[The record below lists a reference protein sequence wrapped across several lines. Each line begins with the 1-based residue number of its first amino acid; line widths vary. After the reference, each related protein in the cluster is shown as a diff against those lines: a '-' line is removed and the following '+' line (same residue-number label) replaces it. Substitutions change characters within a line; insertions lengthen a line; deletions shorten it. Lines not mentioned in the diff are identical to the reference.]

1 MISDYVMLGETHDNI
16 KHHED
21 HGWVISELNQKGLNI
36 SVALE
41 MVTKDQANAINNSK
55 DRTTDSV
62 MDTLEEAKIGWEY
75 KKYYRPVFDSIVKA
89 NIKIYPADLDKP
101 TMMKVVREGKE
112 NAPDALKTLLKN
124 NQLSDEDREALKKEI
139 EGTHCGMINDEMT
152 KAMML
157 GQTIRDAAMA
167 NNLFALKNGETQAVV
182 LISGSGHIRKD
193 RGAPMYLKSIDKTA
207 LITSIAWLEVDE
219 DTTDPKIYATPWGR
233 EVLPFDYVVFTP
245 TADRPDP
252 CEEMK
257 KFMEHKH
264 KKTNKKKTDNI

>member
-1 MISDYVMLGETHDNI
+1 MIKQRLATPLLTSILPKTLLLLLIASNNVFAKDNDKPLSLTQQDHPLVGKIWDVNKQQYVTKDQLLQKVLISDYVMLGETHDNI

-36 SVALE
+36 SAALE

-112 NAPDALKTLLKN
+112 NAPDALKTPNTPNLN
-124 NQLSDEDREALKKEI
+124 TRYVFVTNYP
-139 EGTHCGMINDEMT
+139 T
-152 KAMML
+152 K
-157 GQTIRDAAMA
+157 TV
-167 NNLFALKNGETQAVV
+167 K
-182 LISGSGHIRKD
+182 
-193 RGAPMYLKSIDKTA
+193 P
-207 LITSIAWLEVDE
+207 
-219 DTTDPKIYATPWGR
+219 
-233 EVLPFDYVVFTP
+233 
-245 TADRPDP
+245 
-252 CEEMK
+252 
-257 KFMEHKH
+257 
-264 KKTNKKKTDNI
+264 